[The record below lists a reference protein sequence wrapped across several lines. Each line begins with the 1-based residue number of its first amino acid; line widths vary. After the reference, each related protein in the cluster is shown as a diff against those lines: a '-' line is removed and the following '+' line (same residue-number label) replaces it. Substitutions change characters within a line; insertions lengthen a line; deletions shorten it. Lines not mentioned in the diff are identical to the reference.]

1 MDKFDKREH
10 FSSRYKPPLSKR
22 QVARA
27 NTGSLADENAYL
39 KATINEMIESARYN
53 QQTQEKFY
61 ALELYFLEA
70 NSYELLIRRILTD
83 LKRQLK
89 LTQVELFLLDPQQ
102 ETQQLIGEIYGKLNY
117 RNLFYTDSIGSIK
130 SVYAG
135 DIQLILSNE
144 GNDIAKLGP
153 GMSQSV
159 ALLPLRRGN
168 HIIGS
173 LHLGSRDPERFHPGL
188 GGEFLLHLGTVISVC
203 IESSI
208 NQERYK
214 HLSLVDLLTRAKNRR
229 FFFQAL
235 ATEIARSRRSK
246 KPLSCLFIDI
256 DHFKAVNDLHGHLTG
271 DRALRSVADSV
282 VPLLRQSDVLARFGG
297 EEFTV
302 LLPDCDLS
310 HAEEIAERIRDKI
323 SRVDI
328 ANDKQERFRLTVS
341 IGVSYWQEGQQGFA
355 DSEAIQNHLI
365 SQADKGVY
373 LAKEEGRNC
382 VRIVEGLAIDSD
394 TIPEP

>member
-10 FSSRYKPPLSKR
+10 VASRPKSPLSKR
-22 QVARA
+22 WQARGA
-27 NTGSLADENAYL
+27 SSSVADENNRL
-39 KATINEMIESARYN
+39 KNIITELIDSARFN
-53 QQTQEKFY
+53 QQTQDKFY

-83 LKRQLK
+83 LKRRLK
-89 LTQVELFLLDPQQ
+89 LTQIELFLLDPQQ
-102 ETQQLIGEIYGKLNY
+102 ETQQLIGEIYGQLDYK
-117 RNLFYTDSIGSIK
+117 NLFYTDSIGAIK
-130 SVYAG
+130 AIYSG
-135 DIQLILSNE
+135 NIQLILSNE
-144 GNDIAKLGP
+144 QRDIEKLGP

-173 LHLGSRDPERFHPGL
+173 LHLGSRDHERFHPGL
-188 GGEFLLHLGTVISVC
+188 GGEFLLHLGTIISVC
-203 IESSI
+203 LESSI

-235 ATEIARSRRSK
+235 ATEIARSKRSK
-246 KPLSCLFIDI
+246 KPLACLFIDI
-256 DHFKAVNDLHGHLTG
+256 DHFKVVNDTHGHLTG
-271 DRALRSVADSV
+271 DRALRSVADTI

-297 EEFTV
+297 EEFTI

-323 SRVDI
+323 AHISI
-328 ANDKQERFRLTVS
+328 ANDQQQSFQLSVS
-341 IGVSYWQEGQQGFA
+341 IGVSYWQEGQKGFA

-373 LAKEEGRNC
+373 RAKEDGRNC
-382 VRIVEGLAIDSD
+382 VRVVAD
-394 TIPEP
+394 

>member
-1 MDKFDKREH
+1 M
-10 FSSRYKPPLSKR
+10 SKR
-22 QVARA
+22 QAARA
-27 NTGSLADENAYL
+27 YTGSLSDENNQL
-39 KATINEMIESARYN
+39 KKTINELIESARYN
-53 QQTQEKFY
+53 QQTQDKFY

-89 LTQVELFLLDPQQ
+89 LSQVELFLLDPQQ
-102 ETQQLIGEIYGKLNY
+102 ETQQLISEIYGQLNY
-117 RNLFYTDSIGSIK
+117 KNLIYTDSISEIK
-130 SVYAG
+130 KIYSG

-144 GNDIAKLGP
+144 QHDITKLGP

-173 LHLGSRDPERFHPGL
+173 LHLGSRDQQRFHPGL
-188 GGEFLLHLGTVISVC
+188 GGEFLLHLGTMISVC

-235 ATEIARSRRSK
+235 ATEIARSKRSK

-271 DRALRSVADSV
+271 DRALRNVADTIA
-282 VPLLRQSDVLARFGG
+282 PLLRQSDVLARFGG

-302 LLPDCDLS
+302 MLPDCDLS

-323 SRVDI
+323 SQVSI
-328 ANDKQERFRLTVS
+328 ANDQNQNFQLTVS
-341 IGVSYWQEGQQGFA
+341 IGVSYWQEEQQGFA

-373 LAKEEGRNC
+373 QAKESGRNC
-382 VRIVEGLAIDSD
+382 VRIVNDVPVDSEK
-394 TIPEP
+394 TPTNKP

>member
-1 MDKFDKREH
+1 MDKFDKQEH
-10 FSSRYKPPLSKR
+10 FSGRQKPPLSKR
-22 QVARA
+22 RTARA
-27 NTGSLADENAYL
+27 YGDSLADENSNL
-39 KATINEMIESARYN
+39 KATIMDMVESAHYN

-61 ALELYFLEA
+61 ALELYFLES

-102 ETQQLIGEIYGKLNY
+102 ETQQLITEIYGQLHYK
-117 RNLFYTDSIGSIK
+117 NLFYTDSVASIK
-130 SVYAG
+130 TIYSG
-135 DIQLILSNE
+135 QIELILSNE
-144 GNDIAKLGP
+144 QHDIAKLGP

-159 ALLPLRRGN
+159 ALLPLRRSN

-173 LHLGSRDPERFHPGL
+173 LHLGSRDQQRFHPGL
-188 GGEFLLHLGTVISVC
+188 GGEFLLHLGTIISVC

-214 HLSLVDLLTRAKNRR
+214 HLSLIDLLTRAKNRR

-235 ATEIARSRRSK
+235 GTEIARSKRSK

-256 DHFKAVNDLHGHLTG
+256 DHFKAVNDNHGHLTG
-271 DRALRSVADSV
+271 DRALRSVADTI

-323 SRVDI
+323 SQVSI
-328 ANDKQERFRLTVS
+328 ANDKNQNFQLTVS
-341 IGVSYWQEGQQGFA
+341 IGVSYWQEGQQGFG
-355 DSEAIQNHLI
+355 DSEAIQTHLI

-373 LAKEEGRNC
+373 QAKEDGRNC
-382 VRIVEGLAIDSD
+382 VRIAGGNKVDA
-394 TIPEP
+394 